1 MLIERGERVLFY
13 SECGDVAINAVTA
26 TCTFGSVFSHP
37 GSPMALTVD
46 LFHFCSVIYGVIVRR
61 SF

>member
-37 GSPMALTVD
+37 DCPMAPTVD
-46 LFHFCSVIYGVIVRR
+46 LFLFCGVIYGVIVRR